1 MIKYLFVVN
10 TKDKLRLVRY
20 YSQYTTEERVQ
31 LQTDVT
37 KLCLS
42 RSDNQSNILDYEDY
56 TVVFK
61 KFSSIL
67 FIAGITPDE
76 NELAILEL
84 FRHICQTLCKFFSG
98 SLVCMIHSVYL
109 VYNVAI
115 AFFCI
120 LLLQTEM
127 IFIRNMDKV
136 YMILD
141 EMILNGYIAETS
153 QARILA
159 PLQLLMSAKK

>member
-42 RSDNQSNILDYEDY
+42 RSDNQSSILDYEDY

-84 FRHICQTLCKFFSG
+84 FRHICQTLLKYFSG
-98 SLVCMIHSVYL
+98 SL
-109 VYNVAI
+109 
-115 AFFCI
+115 
-120 LLLQTEM
+120 TEM